1 MPTIKFFPPL
11 SGLLCLLGALV
22 SATPALALPADR
34 QATITVEADRAQI
47 NEKTGI
53 TDYQG
58 AVIIKQGSL
67 LIEAEQVTIYSTDG
81 QAHKIICLG
90 KPAHYQQQPNIE
102 DGLVNAHADTIE
114 YYLDR
119 ETITLIKNASLEQQG
134 STLKGDHINYDL
146 KAELVVARGSDNS
159 QQRVHMVIPASEP
172 VADDQAASEQT
183 PDEQPGDAA
192 VPEPQASGQPDSDKP
207 GPGPQAVNQPSANQQ
222 SSNQAVTDPQKDN
235 N

>member
-11 SGLLCLLGALV
+11 SGLLCLLGALI
-22 SATPALALPADR
+22 STTPALALPADR

-58 AVIIKQGSL
+58 SVIIKQGSL
-67 LIEAEQVTIYSTDG
+67 LIEADQVTIYSTDG
-81 QAHKIICLG
+81 QANKIICLG

-102 DGLVNAHADTIE
+102 DGLVNAHANTIE

-119 ETITLIKNASLEQQG
+119 ETITLIKNAILEQQG

-146 KAELVVARGSDNS
+146 KAELVVARGSDSS

-172 VADDQAASEQT
+172 AADNPTTNEQT
-183 PDEQPGDAA
+183 PDEQGGDAA
-192 VPEPQASGQPDSDKP
+192 PLEPQASGQSDSDEP
-207 GPGPQAVNQPSANQQ
+207 TPGPQAVNQPSASQQ
-222 SSNQAVTDPQKDN
+222 SSNQAATDPQKDN
-235 N
+235 D

>member
-119 ETITLIKNASLEQQG
+119 DTITLIKNASLEQQG

-172 VADDQAASEQT
+172 VADDQAASELT
-183 PDEQPGDAA
+183 PAEQADRAPAA
-192 VPEPQASGQPDSDKP
+192 NLQASGEQSSGQALPDP
-207 GPGPQAVNQPSANQQ
+207 QTPGPQ
-222 SSNQAVTDPQKDN
+222 SSVEVATDAPKDN

>member
-11 SGLLCLLGALV
+11 SGLLCLLGALI
-22 SATPALALPADR
+22 STTPALALPADR

-58 AVIIKQGSL
+58 SVIIKQGSL

-183 PDEQPGDAA
+183 PAEQADRAPAA
-192 VPEPQASGQPDSDKP
+192 NLQASGEQSSGQALPDP
-207 GPGPQAVNQPSANQQ
+207 QTPGPQ
-222 SSNQAVTDPQKDN
+222 SSVEVATDAPKDN

>member
-183 PDEQPGDAA
+183 PAEQADRAPAA
-192 VPEPQASGQPDSDKP
+192 NLQASGEQSSGQALPDP
-207 GPGPQAVNQPSANQQ
+207 QTPGPQ
-222 SSNQAVTDPQKDN
+222 SSVEVATDAPKDN